1 VIQVSDRAKSELE
14 SLLRDN
20 EGKSLR
26 VLFKGYG

>member
-1 VIQVSDRAKSELE
+1 MIQVTDRARTELE
-14 SLLRDN
+14 SLLREN